1 MFIVMMIQKTRL
13 LSLMKT
19 RLILKIGM
27 QMLRMKCLL
36 HSGLAI

>member
-1 MFIVMMIQKTRL
+1 MVMMIQ
-13 LSLMKT
+13 KT

-27 QMLRMKCLL
+27 QMLRVKCML

>member
-1 MFIVMMIQKTRL
+1 MFIVMIQKTRL